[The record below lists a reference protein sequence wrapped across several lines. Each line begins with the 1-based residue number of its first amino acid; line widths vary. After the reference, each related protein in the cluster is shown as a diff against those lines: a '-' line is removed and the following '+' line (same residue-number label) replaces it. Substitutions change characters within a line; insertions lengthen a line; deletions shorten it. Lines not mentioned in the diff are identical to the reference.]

1 MYRYEMSS
9 NYQGWRPAT
18 PKENLIKLL
27 EENPGRTITIEDN
40 DGSMSK
46 WRQASRNGDI
56 VLTIKNVLQ
65 DCRVSSPTTDIATK
79 ADVIYDAL
87 LNMGHLND

>member
-1 MYRYEMSS
+1 MKFRYEMSS

-40 DGSMSK
+40 DGSFSK
-46 WRQASRNGDI
+46 WRRVSRNKEI
-56 VLTIKNVLQ
+56 VTHIEDSIISN
-65 DCRVSSPTTDIATK
+65 RNTTNIRQEAEL
-79 ADVIYDAL
+79 IYDKLEAE
-87 LNMGHLND
+87 GHLK